1 MYDALGGEFEEKLL
15 KVAWNFV
22 NQELN
27 SPVDYSKRVA
37 DTLEFQLPDQS
48 SITSDY
54 HTSETYSTI
63 ISISAEEIEKW
74 KEAYRQDSH
83 LSQVLKAEEEG
94 DNDKY
99 AQYQVRANGLIY
111 FEDWNG
117 NHQLV
122 VLESLRVEIM
132 RDVHNNITEAAHGG

>member
-15 KVAWNFV
+15 KVASNFI

-27 SPVDYSKRVA
+27 SPVDYSKQVA
-37 DTLEFQLPDQS
+37 DTLGFQLPNQS

-63 ISISAEEIEKW
+63 ISISAEEVEKW
-74 KEAYRQDSH
+74 KGAYWQDSH
-83 LSQVLKAEEEG
+83 LSQVLKVEEEE
-94 DNDKY
+94 DIDIPT
-99 AQYQVRANGLIY
+99 QYQIRANRLIY

-117 NHQLV
+117 NHRLV
-122 VLESLRVEIM
+122 VPESL
-132 RDVHNNITEAAHGG
+132 